1 MTDPPPLPGPAM
13 NGAMLTIGEMTYVR
27 HGGLWVPLDVP
38 RIDWS
43 TLADAAFEAV
53 EREEAR

>member
-1 MTDPPPLPGPAM
+1 MTEPPPLPGPAM
-13 NGAMLTIGEMTYVR
+13 NGAMLTIGDRWYFR

-43 TLADAAFEAV
+43 VLAETIEV
-53 EREEAR
+53 ELR